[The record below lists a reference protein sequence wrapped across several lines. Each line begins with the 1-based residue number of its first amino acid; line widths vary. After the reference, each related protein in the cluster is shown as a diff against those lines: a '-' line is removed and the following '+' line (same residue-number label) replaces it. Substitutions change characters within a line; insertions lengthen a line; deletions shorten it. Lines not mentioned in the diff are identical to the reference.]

1 MVKEISETSLKIV
14 ADVDRSPIE
23 EDFIDRIAKKRE
35 EEGAPAE
42 INNEAAFSP
51 HIQHLLSTSGVY
63 GGGAVSTN
71 IERNKNVGLQK
82 SLQSN
87 ELHQWVFNDR
97 SRRGSILAP
106 ASTAVS
112 SVRELQQ
119 AIGAEIKKRGQQAG
133 VNELTLT
140 DSNKVVPP
148 KQSGQLDINVTSQAA
163 KEKAILSD
171 TELIMAGNSPLTLQS
186 DKERRQSAKTADMIP
201 VDIAISQRSDAS
213 TRGEKVQV
221 PSEALHKHMPGRTSI
236 ISVGKADAVN
246 QSMDLKYRFQSWSGD
261 HSVKVS
267 VSPETRGAGN
277 IILHPSDLRAA
288 DALTKQAGSLAGYTP
303 DIVQP
308 RQGREESE
316 QQNRKR
322 EPQDDEQ
329 E

>member
-1 MVKEISETSLKIV
+1 MVKEISEASINIV
-14 ADVDRSPIE
+14 ADVDLSPVE
-23 EDFIDRIAKKRE
+23 EDFLDRVAQSKGE
-35 EEGAPAE
+35 EESPADIE
-42 INNEAAFSP
+42 SEAAHLS
-51 HIQHLLSTSGVY
+51 HIQYLLSTSNVY
-63 GGGAVSTN
+63 GGGAVSTDMAH
-71 IERNKNVGLQK
+71 NKNVGVQK

-112 SVRELQQ
+112 SMHELQQ
-119 AIGAEIKKRGQQAG
+119 AISAEIKKRGQQAG
-133 VNELTLT
+133 VNELKLT
-140 DSNKVVPP
+140 DSNKVASP
-148 KQSGQLDINVTSQAA
+148 KQSGEPDTNVTGLAA

-171 TELIMAGNSPLTLQS
+171 AELVMAGNSPLTLQS
-186 DKERRQSAKTADMIP
+186 DKERRQSAKTAEMIP
-201 VDIAISQRSDAS
+201 VDIAISQRSDTS

-221 PSEALHKHMPGRTSI
+221 PSEALHKHMPGRTST

-277 IILHPSDLRAA
+277 IILHPSDPRAA

-308 RQGREESE
+308 RQDREERE

-322 EPQDDEQ
+322 EPQEDEQ